1 MAADSA
7 LIVVASSDSVE
18 TIIQK
23 VRGAGAG
30 SVELLVADGTTALQ
44 AQNGFARLRQSIAR
58 DRIELLVISSDE
70 RTLDAARQNQLD
82 ALGVHGTRVT
92 LPTAPDNGDA
102 YRTRSLN
109 VDELDRATT
118 PIADPD
124 ADFLSALDEVSA
136 QNRYAD
142 LSDEDAEMFAALDD
156 LSDTLQRSDTLRRG
170 AGHDDSLAAALDEW
184 DAATDEGRA
193 GRPRSIA
200 EDWDSAFAPTDAA
213 PRRRM
218 SASDIDLSDDD
229 RRRQQGARRAEVR
242 RDRIRDRATPVLEGA
257 RRLRGGRDD
266 LGLDL
271 EEAEDL
277 AAVRRRRL
285 LTAAL
290 PLVVLLILL
299 ALLAFWYFSNR
310 ATVAVTM
317 PTVNSAG
324 QTFSNE
330 VIPITAA
337 QTDQNAAA
345 VQAVPVQAD
354 AEFTTQGQVLSETLS
369 PASSA
374 KGVVTLINTIAQ
386 AIQLPAGTEM
396 VGSNPQGQEVR
407 FTLDVPAT
415 VPPAVTSTSLSGVS
429 TQFGS
434 IDVGVTARSPG
445 SASNVGENSI
455 KQLLIPGQQPIVS
468 DTSNF
473 LIRHAPIGGGSDQPQ
488 RVVTNADVERVLGD
502 ALTGLYNAGVQSLR
516 GRLDNPQ
523 QAIDLLS
530 VYPDPKALG
539 KPENYE
545 EPIVSPPVGQL
556 VDPNTA
562 AFSVTVKTHFLAL
575 AIPLGRPL
583 STQLEQVGP
592 QHFNQLTPPPC
603 KPDEQQYTTVTNPR
617 WNGTSL
623 MVDATITCGSGQGVP
638 ASTLSLVRDAVRGHS
653 RADAEAQ
660 LQKLQQ
666 QGLIGTYTLPP
677 NRDSFPGF
685 DPMLNIQVAP
695 SAAAPDQTAPTAQ
708 PTPGTP

>member
-7 LIVVASSDSVE
+7 LIVVAPSDSVE

-30 SVELLVADGTTALQ
+30 SVELLVADGTSALQ
-44 AQNGFARLRQSIAR
+44 VLSGFARLRQSIAR

-70 RTLDAARQNQLD
+70 KTLDSARLNQFD

-92 LPTAPDNGDA
+92 LPVAPGNGDA
-102 YRTRSLN
+102 YTTRSLN
-109 VDELDRATT
+109 VDELDRATK

-124 ADFLSALDEVSA
+124 ADFLNALDEVSA

-156 LSDTLQRSDTLRRG
+156 LSDTLQRSDTTRRG
-170 AGHDDSLAAALDEW
+170 AGPDDSLAAALDEW
-184 DAATDEGRA
+184 DAATDEERA
-193 GRPRSIA
+193 TRPRSTA
-200 EDWDSAFAPTDAA
+200 EDWDSAFVETGAA

-229 RRRQQGARRAEVR
+229 RRRQQGARRSEVR
-242 RDRIRDRATPVLEGA
+242 RDRIRERATPVLEGA

-266 LGLDL
+266 RRLDL
-271 EEAEDL
+271 EGAEDF

-285 LTAAL
+285 LTLAL
-290 PLVVLLILL
+290 ALAVLLLL
-299 ALLAFWYFSNR
+299 AFLGFWYFSNR

-317 PTVNSAG
+317 PTANSAG
-324 QTFSNE
+324 RTFNNE
-330 VIPITAA
+330 AIAITAA

-345 VQAVPVQAD
+345 VQAVPVSAD
-354 AEFTTQGQVLSETLS
+354 AEFTTHGQVTSETLS

-386 AIQLPAGTEM
+386 QIQLPAGTEL
-396 VGSNPQGQEVR
+396 VGTNAQGQEVR

-415 VPPAVTSTSLSGVS
+415 VPPAVTATSLSGVS
-429 TQFGS
+429 TQYGT

-455 KQLLIPGQQPIVS
+455 KQILIPGQQPIVS

-488 RVVTNADVERVLGD
+488 RVVTNDDVQRVLGD
-502 ALTGLYNAGVQSLR
+502 ALTGLYNAGVQALR
-516 GRLDNPQ
+516 SKLSDSQ
-523 QAIDLLS
+523 QTIDLLS
-530 VYPDPKALG
+530 IYPDPKALG
-539 KPENYE
+539 KSENYE
-545 EPIVSPPVGQL
+545 LPIVSPPVGQV
-556 VDPNTA
+556 VDSDTA

-575 AIPLGRPL
+575 AVPIGRPL
-583 STQLEQVGP
+583 DKQLEQAGP

-617 WNGTSL
+617 WNGKSL
-623 MVDATITCGSGQGVP
+623 LVDATITCASGQGVP

-653 RADAEAQ
+653 RAEAEAQ

-677 NRDSFPGF
+677 DRDRFPGF
-685 DPMLNIQVAP
+685 DPMLNIQVDP
-695 SAAAPDQTAPTAQ
+695 NAAAPDQTAPTAA